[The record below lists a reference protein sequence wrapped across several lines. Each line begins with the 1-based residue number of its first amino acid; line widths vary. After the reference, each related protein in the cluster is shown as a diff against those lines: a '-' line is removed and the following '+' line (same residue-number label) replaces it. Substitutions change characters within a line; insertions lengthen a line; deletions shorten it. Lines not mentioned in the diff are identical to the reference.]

1 MTNIETQTLLDD
13 VSTRT
18 VQAEV
23 LEKMTVIT
31 KDGRE
36 LGKVRGVDIDIDN
49 WNVRALAVRLEKSV
63 CEDFGVEPKLIG
75 SYTVHVR
82 VDHVAAV
89 GDTVLLNATLKDLE
103 EARDKTRTS

>member
-1 MTNIETQTLLDD
+1 MMNTETQTQHDD

-18 VQAEV
+18 VRAEV

-36 LGKVRGVDIDIDN
+36 LGKVRGVDVDIDD

-75 SYTVHVR
+75 SYTVHVL
-82 VDHVAAV
+82 VEHVAAV
-89 GDTVLLNATLKDLE
+89 GDTVVLNTTLKDLE
-103 EARDKTRTS
+103 KARDKLRTS